1 MLQWFLSSPPPLPSF
16 ALNFSLDSSFVSDD
30 CSPLSLS
37 ADSLRQYWAFLPFL
51 IPLNMGRF
59 LTTFLRRA
67 ECLPSS
73 RKRKERERL
82 GTNLKTSLKKTICNI
97 NWKVPTNAVFTV
109 YIFER
114 LCFVF
119 IQLYGDEEEA
129 DLAFPAYWRLAEPTT
144 RDKKGKRSF
153 LRRHRSLFGQTHKHD
168 EEMLL
173 AKIMVLIFWMQLD
186 RDSSHWVWND
196 FF

>member
-1 MLQWFLSSPPPLPSF
+1 MIPLLSPPPPPPPSF
-16 ALNFSLDSSFVSDD
+16 FCTQFLFRLLFCQRRLFPPKSFGWFLTAV
-30 CSPLSLS
+30 LS
-37 ADSLRQYWAFLPFL
+37 FL

-67 ECLPSS
+67 KCLPSS

-82 GTNLKTSLKKTICNI
+82 GTNLKISLKKTICNI
-97 NWKVPTNAVFTV
+97 NWKVPANAVFTI

-119 IQLYGDEEEA
+119 IQLYGDGEEA

-144 RDKKGKRSF
+144 RDYKGKRSF
-153 LRRHRSLFGQTHKHD
+153 LRPHLSLFG
-168 EEMLL
+168 
-173 AKIMVLIFWMQLD
+173 
-186 RDSSHWVWND
+186 
-196 FF
+196 

>member
-1 MLQWFLSSPPPLPSF
+1 MLQWFLSSPPPFFCTQFLF
-16 ALNFSLDSSFVSDD
+16 RLLFCQRLLF
-30 CSPLSLS
+30 PLSLS

-97 NWKVPTNAVFTV
+97 NWKVPANAVFTI

-119 IQLYGDEEEA
+119 IQLYGDGEEA

-153 LRRHRSLFGQTHKHD
+153 LRRHRSLFG
-168 EEMLL
+168 
-173 AKIMVLIFWMQLD
+173 
-186 RDSSHWVWND
+186 
-196 FF
+196 

>member
-1 MLQWFLSSPPPLPSF
+1 MLQWFLSSPPPPLPSF
-16 ALNFSLDSSFVSDD
+16 ALNFSLDSSFVSDE

-37 ADSLRQYWAFLPFL
+37 ADSLQQYWACLPFL

-59 LTTFLRRA
+59 LTTFLRRP
-67 ECLPSS
+67 EGLPSS

-97 NWKVPTNAVFTV
+97 NWKVPANAVFTI

-119 IQLYGDEEEA
+119 IQLYGDGEEA
-129 DLAFPAYWRLAEPTT
+129 DLAFPAYWRLAELPT

-153 LRRHRSLFGQTHKHD
+153 LRRHRSLFG
-168 EEMLL
+168 
-173 AKIMVLIFWMQLD
+173 
-186 RDSSHWVWND
+186 
-196 FF
+196 

>member
-1 MLQWFLSSPPPLPSF
+1 MIPLLSPPPLPLPSF

-30 CSPLSLS
+30 YSPLSLS

-97 NWKVPTNAVFTV
+97 NWKVPANAVFTI

>member
-1 MLQWFLSSPPPLPSF
+1 MLQWFLSSPPPPLPSF

-37 ADSLRQYWAFLPFL
+37 ADSLRQFWACLPFL

-59 LTTFLRRA
+59 LITFLRRP
-67 ECLPSS
+67 EGLPSS

-97 NWKVPTNAVFTV
+97 NWKVPANAVFTI

-114 LCFVF
+114 LCFVL
-119 IQLYGDEEEA
+119 IQLYGDGEEA

-144 RDKKGKRSF
+144 PDKKGKRSF
-153 LRRHRSLFGQTHKHD
+153 LRRHRSLFG
-168 EEMLL
+168 
-173 AKIMVLIFWMQLD
+173 
-186 RDSSHWVWND
+186 
-196 FF
+196 